1 MLIRAVAGAH
11 PAYTSEYAFQSQGHS
26 VPSTDTTDGFTFQRM
41 LTEVF
46 WRITPLTSAG
56 AYVPSLTSGHVNF
69 KLFSGSFDVQG
80 TNGRTALIKC
90 DSADA
95 SADQFAA
102 AGNMPSDNSPHRN
115 QANGLLCAYGV
126 TSFSDFGVGDGSSA
140 ALPIEL
146 LNFNAFLEDS
156 KVKLTWTTATEIN
169 NDYFTVERTLDGIS
183 FEEVLE
189 MPGAGNSFTPLTYI
203 ADDNNP
209 ELGVSYYRLKQ
220 TDYDGKFEY
229 SGMVE
234 VENNY
239 MSSMSMYEVAQV
251 DNSKVVLKYQLG
263 SEVRYDLYVYD
274 ITGKIVKHD
283 VVYAEEGVNQYE
295 LDVKAYQSGTY
306 FISLQNNDEI
316 HSDKFIIRR

>member
-1 MLIRAVAGAH
+1 
-11 PAYTSEYAFQSQGHS
+11 
-26 VPSTDTTDGFTFQRM
+26 
-41 LTEVF
+41 
-46 WRITPLTSAG
+46 
-56 AYVPSLTSGHVNF
+56 
-69 KLFSGSFDVQG
+69 
-80 TNGRTALIKC
+80 
-90 DSADA
+90 
-95 SADQFAA
+95 
-102 AGNMPSDNSPHRN
+102 
-115 QANGLLCAYGV
+115 
-126 TSFSDFGVGDGSSA
+126 
-140 ALPIEL
+140 
-146 LNFNAFLEDS
+146 
-156 KVKLTWTTATEIN
+156 
-169 NDYFTVERTLDGIS
+169 
-183 FEEVLE
+183 

-203 ADDNNP
+203 AEDNDP

-220 TDYDGKFEY
+220 TDYDGNFEY

-283 VVYAEEGVNQYE
+283 VVYAEEGVNEYE